1 MKAEAAEMET
11 QAIERTGVEAKDAHE
26 ANERETQATD
36 KRRGG

>member
-1 MKAEAAEMET
+1 MVEMEA

-26 ANERETQATD
+26 ADERETQATD